1 MPAQER
7 TMILLLAPA
16 ALAEPV
22 GFYHPEDIAPR
33 SELFAEASANLSGPF
48 EQRAGALEQLAVALR
63 HYREALDLLGDR
75 APQAERERLEAIEKS
90 FHRQEAEL
98 QAFAD
103 ALVGDFDG
111 AMRGAMERAA
121 ASYGEAMR
129 CQGQIAAGPRVP
141 GMPVKT
147 QKNPECQGRDLNADI
162 AAAMD
167 ADAELKAVVDEVL
180 GREWPAVTFP
190 EEPQAPVGAGEQ
202 WLSVRDLL
210 VAGARDALRAIDRE
224 DDQARMAVEAALE
237 QGDADLEALKATV
250 TGIEQRTA
258 EARAALAAP
267 LLALAEA
274 RLAKLKEP
282 PTAWCANPRLLGGCT
297 ATDRSTDLVGKLL
310 DDKKFAKA
318 LP

>member
-1 MPAQER
+1 
-7 TMILLLAPA
+7 MILLLAPA

-22 GFYHPEDIAPR
+22 GFYPPEHIAPR
-33 SELFAEASANLSGPF
+33 SELSAEASANLSGPF
-48 EQRAGALEQLAVALR
+48 EQRAAALEQLAVALR

-75 APQAERERLEAIEKS
+75 VPQAERERLEAIEKS

-162 AAAMD
+162 AAARTIRPGWRSRPPSSR
-167 ADAELKAVVDEVL
+167 ATRTSRRSRPRSPASSSAPP
-180 GREWPAVTFP
+180 RRARRWPRRC
-190 EEPQAPVGAGEQ
+190 
-202 WLSVRDLL
+202 SRS
-210 VAGARDALRAIDRE
+210 
-224 DDQARMAVEAALE
+224 
-237 QGDADLEALKATV
+237 
-250 TGIEQRTA
+250 
-258 EARAALAAP
+258 
-267 LLALAEA
+267 
-274 RLAKLKEP
+274 
-282 PTAWCANPRLLGGCT
+282 PRRGS
-297 ATDRSTDLVGKLL
+297 RS
-310 DDKKFAKA
+310 
-318 LP
+318 